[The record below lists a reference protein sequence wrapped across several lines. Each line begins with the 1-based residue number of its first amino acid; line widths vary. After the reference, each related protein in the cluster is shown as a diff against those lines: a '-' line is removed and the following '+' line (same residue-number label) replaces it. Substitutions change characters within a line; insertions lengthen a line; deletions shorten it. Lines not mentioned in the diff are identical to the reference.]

1 MKQLLLI
8 LLLNP
13 MLLLGLDEYKTKSV
27 TVNLD
32 NQNPEIKF
40 DQPQVVNINNNNI
53 STNITDEQAQQIA
66 LIQVRLEGYY
76 KCQKKSADK
85 LSKCLNDLEG
95 QQFKDSL
102 TQINEGERAKYVL
115 RMIVP
120 RFEEFLK
127 KFKTEAEWQKFR
139 NNLSLDHQKLV
150 PATLAG
156 QKKLLDECRQGKLSA
171 IGNIIKIG
179 GIIIGGAAFVV
190 AAVILSPFVLLGM
203 YAEYQDMSE
212 QIRRQKIYQAAA
224 SVTVGTTALGAS
236 CVASKSPQFKTDDN
250 EKLQQNLAK
259 TWKPRQD

>member
-1 MKQLLLI
+1 MI
-8 LLLNP
+8 LA
-13 MLLLGLDEYKTKSV
+13 LDDYKTENV

-32 NQNPEIKF
+32 NQNHEIKF

-53 STNITDEQAQQIA
+53 SANITDDQARQIA
-66 LIQVRLEGYY
+66 LTSQSIKDYL
-76 KCQKKSADK
+76 KCKKAICDDQDN
-85 LSKCLNDLEG
+85 CLNRLEG
-95 QQFKDSL
+95 QQFKDNL
-102 TQINEGERAKYVL
+102 AGINEGERAKYVL
-115 RMIVP
+115 RMVVTS
-120 RFEEFLK
+120 FEEFLK
-127 KFKTEAEWQKFR
+127 KFKTEAEWEKFR
-139 NNLSLDHQKLV
+139 NNLSLEHQKLV
-150 PATLAG
+150 PATLAE

-212 QIRRQKIYQAAA
+212 QIRRQKIYQATA

-250 EKLQQNLAK
+250 EKLQKNLAK